1 MSVLQTTTYETLSAM
16 ITPALFL
23 TANGSLIISTSNRM
37 ARIADRVRALNETI
51 DRLDRGVADTDFVA
65 DRIKLAD
72 GQLSRMSKRN
82 SHIRTALTLLYLALA
97 SFAATSLSIAVDVW
111 FQRRLA
117 AVPTALA
124 VVGVML
130 MTTACLRLSREGL
143 AALHGED
150 LDVRF
155 YRALRERRRT
165 KSESG
170 EH

>member
-1 MSVLQTTTYETLSAM
+1 V
-16 ITPALFL
+16 
-23 TANGSLIISTSNRM
+23 
-37 ARIADRVRALNETI
+37 
-51 DRLDRGVADTDFVA
+51 
-65 DRIKLAD
+65 
-72 GQLSRMSKRN
+72 
-82 SHIRTALTLLYLALA
+82 LTLLYLALA
-97 SFAATSLSIAVDVW
+97 SVAATSLAIAGEVW

-124 VVGVML
+124 IVGVLL
-130 MTTACLRLSREGL
+130 MTAACLRLSREGL

-165 KSESG
+165 KGESG